1 MSRIDLSI
9 LILTHNRPKLFE
21 RCLNSVLKQNLK
33 DIEILV
39 NNDSDDILE
48 SSKYT
53 LYRVKSQNLSEIYF
67 NLFKNAKGKYIYF
80 LEDDDYL
87 LEGFKDFY
95 KEVLKDDYDFSI
107 AKYLKH
113 NLKPMKFNKED
124 FQLSQ
129 VIFKREKIK
138 YFPFDNNIENDY
150 KLYINN
156 KNDNTL
162 VSNKVIF
169 KQTTDGKDNISF
181 KCFNKDKRFENNS

>member
-1 MSRIDLSI
+1 MARIDLSI
-9 LILTHNRPKLFE
+9 LILTHNRPELFK
-21 RCLNSVLKQNLK
+21 RALNSVLELK
-33 DIEILV
+33 LENIEILV
-39 NNDSDDILE
+39 NNDSSDISE
-48 SSKYT
+48 SKEYK
-53 LYRVKSQNLSEIYF
+53 LFRVKLENLSEIYF

-87 LEGFKDFY
+87 LNGFKEFY
-95 KEVLKDDYDFSI
+95 NEVLENNSDFGI
-107 AKYLKH
+107 AKYIKH

-129 VIFKREKIK
+129 VIFKKSKITK
-138 YFPFDNNIENDY
+138 FPFDNDIENDY

-181 KCFNKDKRFENNS
+181 KCFNKDKRFK

>member
-1 MSRIDLSI
+1 MVRIDLSI
-9 LILTHNRPKLFE
+9 LILTHNRPKLFQ
-21 RCLNSVLKQNLK
+21 RCLKSVLKLNLENV
-33 DIEILV
+33 EILV
-39 NNDSDDILE
+39 NNDSSDISE
-48 SSKYT
+48 SKEYK
-53 LYRVKSQNLSEIYF
+53 LFRVKSENLSEIYF

-87 LEGFKDFY
+87 LEGFKELY
-95 KEVLKDDYDFSI
+95 NETLKDDYDFSI

-138 YFPFDNNIENDY
+138 YFPFDNSIENDY

-169 KQTTDGKDNISF
+169 KQTIDGKDNISF
-181 KCFNKDKRFENNS
+181 KCFNKDKRFI

>member
-39 NNDSDDILE
+39 NNDSDDISE
-48 SSKYT
+48 SSDYT
-53 LYRVKSQNLSEIYF
+53 LYKVKSQNLSEIYF
-67 NLFKNAKGKYIYF
+67 NLFKKAKGKYIYF

-95 KEVLKDDYDFSI
+95 NEVLNSDYDFGI

-129 VIFKREKIK
+129 VIFKKSKITK
-138 YFPFDNNIENDY
+138 FPFDNNIENDY

-181 KCFNKDKRFENNS
+181 KCFNKDYRF

>member
-1 MSRIDLSI
+1 MNLSI
-9 LILTHNRPKLFE
+9 LILTHYRPELFK
-21 RCLNSVLKQNLK
+21 RALNSVLELNLENV
-33 DIEILV
+33 EILV
-39 NNDSDDILE
+39 NNDSDDISE
-48 SSKYT
+48 SSDYT
-53 LYRVKSQNLSEIYF
+53 LYKEKCEDLSFIYF
-67 NLFKNAKGKYIYF
+67 TLFKNAKGKYIYF

-87 LEGFKDFY
+87 LNGFKEFY
-95 KEVLKDDYDFSI
+95 NEVLEKDYDFGI

-113 NLKPMKFNKED
+113 NSKPMKFDKED

-129 VIFKREKIK
+129 VIFKKDKIS
-138 YFPFDNNIENDY
+138 YFPMSNNIENDY

-181 KCFNKDKRFENNS
+181 KCFNKDKRFESNTY

>member
-21 RCLNSVLKQNLK
+21 RCLNSVLKLNLEN
-33 DIEILV
+33 IEILV
-39 NNDSDDILE
+39 NNDSDDISE
-48 SSKYT
+48 SSDYT

-95 KEVLKDDYDFSI
+95 NEVLENNSDFGI

-129 VIFKREKIK
+129 VIFKKSKITK
-138 YFPFDNNIENDY
+138 FPFDNNIENDY

-181 KCFNKDKRFENNS
+181 KCFNKDKRF

>member
-9 LILTHNRPKLFE
+9 LILTHKRPKLFE
-21 RCLNSVLKQNLK
+21 RALNSVLELNLENV
-33 DIEILV
+33 EILV
-39 NNDSDDILE
+39 NNDSGDISE
-48 SSKYT
+48 SSDYT

-87 LEGFKDFY
+87 LEGFKDFF
-95 KEVLKDDYDFSI
+95 KEVYENDYDFSI

-138 YFPFDNNIENDY
+138 YFPFDNSIENDY

-181 KCFNKDKRFENNS
+181 KCFNKDKRFK

>member
-1 MSRIDLSI
+1 MNQKINLSI

-21 RCLNSVLKQNLK
+21 RCLNSVLKLNLK

-39 NNDSDDILE
+39 NNDSNDVFENSNYKLFKI
-48 SSKYT
+48 
-53 LYRVKSQNLSEIYF
+53 KSENLGEIYF

-87 LEGFKDFY
+87 LDSFKDFY
-95 KEVLKDDYDFSI
+95 EETLKNNSDFSI
-107 AKYLKH
+107 AKYIRH
-113 NLKPMKFNKED
+113 NFKPVNFNKED

-129 VIFKREKIK
+129 VIFKKSKISK
-138 YFPFDNNIENDY
+138 FPFDNNIENDY

-162 VSNKVIF
+162 ISNKCIF
-169 KQTTDGKDNISF
+169 KQTIDGKDNISF
-181 KCFNKDKRFENNS
+181 KCFNKDKRFK